1 MAKDRSWMYG
11 NIDSS
16 KFVDGVLEFCESALK
31 HQARTGALGF
41 YCPCVK
47 CSNVFKV
54 NGIELLREHVLRN
67 GFRPEYHVWIW
78 YGEEGVYERNSCAN
92 HVHEQEDASEEMEY
106 DTEDKI
112 DDDDNDH
119 VDEMMDGVED
129 DLGQHSRV
137 FESLTQAAQKPL
149 YPGCKKFTKLSAV
162 LTLFNIKSKGNW
174 TDISFTSLL
183 EVLSE
188 MFPDDNELPK
198 STYYAR
204 KLMCPFGLEY
214 KKIHACP
221 NDCVLYR
228 NEYDNFDECPRCGKS
243 RYKRKGAGGS
253 KGPPAKVLWYLPIIP
268 RFKRLFSIKK
278 DAKNLR
284 WHADG
289 RKKDSF
295 LKHPADSPEWKSINR
310 LHKAFGNEDRNLRL
324 GLCTDGMNPFGSM
337 SSLHS
342 TWPVLLVIYNLP
354 P

>member
-1 MAKDRSWMYG
+1 MAGDLSWMYG
-11 NIDSS
+11 NVDSS
-16 KFVDGVLEFCESALK
+16 EFVDGVLEFCDSALE
-31 HQARTGALGF
+31 HQARTGELGF

-47 CSNVFKV
+47 CGNVSKV
-54 NGIELLREHVLRN
+54 SDIDLLREHVLHH
-67 GFRPEYHVWIW
+67 GFRPEYHVWIC
-78 YGEEGVYERNSCAN
+78 YGEEGEYEGNSRAN
-92 HVHEQEDASEEMEY
+92 DVHEQEDVTHACEEMEN
-106 DTEDKI
+106 DNEHED
-112 DDDDNDH
+112 DEDH
-119 VDEMMDGVED
+119 VDEMMEGVED
-129 DLGQHSRV
+129 ELGKHSRV
-137 FESLTQAAQKPL
+137 FESLTEAAQKPL

-188 MFPDDNELPK
+188 MFPDGNELPK

-228 NEYDNFDECPRCGKS
+228 NEYDNLDKCPRCEMS
-243 RYKRKGAGGS
+243 RYKREGDGDK

-284 WHADG
+284 WHADR
-289 RKKDSF
+289 RKKDGL
-295 LKHPADSPEWKSINR
+295 LKHPADSPEWNSINR
-310 LHKAFGNEDRNLRL
+310 LHKPFGDEDRNLRL
-324 GLCTDGMNPFGSM
+324 GLCNRWNESVRKFELFT
-337 SSLHS
+337 
-342 TWPVLLVIYNLP
+342 
-354 P
+354 